1 MRKYQ
6 VGYFFREGVRGIF
19 LHGFMSFAAVGVI
32 AACLLITGSVSLL
45 ALNVDRMIKDIQ
57 SQNEILVIID
67 EKLSE
72 AEAKSVGTKIAQMS
86 NVADRVFISKE
97 KALEEYAE
105 QMGENS
111 YVLAGFEDK
120 NPLRHRFVVKLFDVS
135 LMTETTEQLREIA
148 GVAEIKAQPEITA
161 FIMGLRGVVNAVS
174 VSLILMLLFV
184 SIFIISNT
192 VKLAT
197 FDRRE
202 EIGIM
207 RVVGATNGF
216 IRWPFIVE
224 GFLLGI
230 MGGVL
235 AFIVQWALYNYVAIR
250 VTEEFRVVQV
260 MPFGDIL
267 ALVAGAFVLFGFV
280 VGVLGSVVTIRKFL
294 KV

>member
-1 MRKYQ
+1 M
-6 VGYFFREGVRGIF
+6 F

-45 ALNVDRMIKDIQ
+45 ALNVDRMIKEIQ

-72 AEAKSVGTKIAQMS
+72 AEAKSVGTRISQLS

-97 KALEEYAE
+97 RALEEYAE
-105 QMGENS
+105 QMGDNS
-111 YVLAGFEDK
+111 YVLAGLEDK
-120 NPLRHRFVVKLFDVS
+120 NPLRHRFVVKVFDVT
-135 LMTETTEQLREIA
+135 LMTETIEEMREIA

-161 FIMGLRGVVNAVS
+161 FIMGLRSVVNAVS
-174 VSLILMLLFV
+174 VTLILMLLAV
-184 SIFIISNT
+184 SIFIIANT

-216 IRWPFIVE
+216 IRWPFVVE

-230 MGGVL
+230 MGGAV
-235 AFIVQWALYNYVAIR
+235 AFVAQWVLYNYVAIR
-250 VTEEFRVVQV
+250 VTEEFQIVQV

-267 ALVAGAFVLFGFV
+267 ILVAGAFVLFGFV
-280 VGVLGSVVTIRKFL
+280 AGVLGSVVTIRKFL